1 MDVGIVTP
9 GNEELMTW
17 KYHGK
22 LIYPN
27 AGEPVFSTSS
37 IGHKL
42 SPEHQEIIDRARA
55 ESLRR
60 LEERRKRQ
68 S

>member
-1 MDVGIVTP
+1 
-9 GNEELMTW
+9 MTW

-27 AGEPVFSTSS
+27 AGQPVYSGTS
-37 IGHKL
+37 IGREL
-42 SPEHQEIIDRARA
+42 SAEHQLIIDRVRA

-60 LEERRKRQ
+60 LEERRKRDR
-68 S
+68 

>member
-1 MDVGIVTP
+1 
-9 GNEELMTW
+9 MTW

-27 AGEPVFSTSS
+27 AGQPVYSGTS
-37 IGHKL
+37 IGREL
-42 SPEHQEIIDRARA
+42 SPEHQLIIDRARA

-60 LEERRKRQ
+60 IEERRKRER
-68 S
+68 